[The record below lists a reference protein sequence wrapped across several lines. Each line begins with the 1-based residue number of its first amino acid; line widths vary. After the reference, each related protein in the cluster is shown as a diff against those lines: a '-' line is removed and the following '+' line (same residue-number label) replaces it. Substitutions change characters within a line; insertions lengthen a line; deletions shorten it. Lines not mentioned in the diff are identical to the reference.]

1 MKKANMFRGSRFFF
15 EYLQSNIYNRIGMLG
30 PLHKLSIAVTG
41 RCNCR
46 CLTCDIWQN
55 DLDESQELTIDQFE
69 VLAKSKMVQKAKSI
83 LLTGGEPF
91 LRSDIEQVIENFVN
105 NTRAR
110 ISIITNGLLTNRI
123 VSVAEKVKEKSWAID
138 KFTLS
143 LNGDSTAHDITRGIS
158 GSYEKT
164 VDTIKCLKNLGF
176 YTSLI
181 FTITKENFDQ
191 ITKAYEIAK
200 QLGVDINF
208 YPEINSYRF
217 DKIDDSRCLSNEQ
230 KKTALKQFEGV
241 VRKRRYYY
249 FDDSILYYIRK
260 TFKTEK
266 VCDCYSGL
274 QSAYINW
281 DGVVYPCEG
290 FSDKEFSFGNIKH
303 KPFDD
308 IWSSPDAKRVREY
321 IKNDK
326 CQPCFLACD
335 IIPSLRKNIFA
346 MLGYTLKQRLSRK
359 S

>member
-1 MKKANMFRGSRFFF
+1 MNLSNFPKAISLFCQ
-15 EYLQSNIYNRIGMLG
+15 YLHANLNKRLGTIG
-30 PLHKLSIAVTG
+30 PLHKLSISVTG

-55 DLDESQELTIDQFE
+55 NLEESQELTIDQFE

-176 YTSLI
+176 YISLI

-217 DKIDDSRCLSNEQ
+217 DKIDDSRCLSDEQ
-230 KKTALKQFEGV
+230 KKTALEQIENV

-249 FDDSILYYIRK
+249 FDDSTLYYICK
-260 TFKTEK
+260 TFKNKK

-281 DGVVYPCEG
+281 DGTVYPCEG
-290 FSDKEFSFGNIKH
+290 FSDEEFSFGNIKH
-303 KPFDD
+303 KPFED

-335 IIPSLRKNIFA
+335 IILSLRKNIFA
-346 MLGYTLKQRLSRK
+346 MLGYTLKQRLSQK